1 MHLVG
6 KGEKDFHPLSILPS
20 TRQDEILLVGG
31 PRGQQWA
38 AGGVGLLENIYRIG
52 HEMRRQGQAVLRQAV
67 AQRLPEDTRRA

>member
-1 MHLVG
+1 
-6 KGEKDFHPLSILPS
+6 
-20 TRQDEILLVGG
+20 VGG